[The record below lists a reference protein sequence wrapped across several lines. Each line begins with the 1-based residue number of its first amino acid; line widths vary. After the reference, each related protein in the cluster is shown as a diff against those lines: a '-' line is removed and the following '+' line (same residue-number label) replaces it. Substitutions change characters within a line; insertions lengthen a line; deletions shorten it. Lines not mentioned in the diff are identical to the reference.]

1 MISEP
6 LIQTTTRVYDVDQS
20 VGHHNEVGDSG
31 GDAVV
36 DLRIMR
42 GGDCECIKEIV
53 LTPGAA
59 RAIAAALMQTA
70 DAIDRQ
76 RAA

>member
-1 MISEP
+1 MITEP

-20 VGHHNEVGDSG
+20 DGHHIEVGDSG

-42 GGDCECIKEIV
+42 GGDYECVKEIV
-53 LTPGAA
+53 LTLGAA

-76 RAA
+76 RVA